1 MVNKIKALR
10 AERKKRIKELL
21 EKKEKI
27 QKDERY
33 SEAYKA
39 EEIGKIDRELQE
51 VRLTLDRQIRQ
62 LIEEGKAGARR
73 KAQQA
78 KYDMSEK
85 DLLRQL
91 LVEIQNMSLENRLV
105 AQYADDP
112 DSLRSLASKEVA
124 NGSLHAAAYVNALE
138 RVATDA
144 SYLLTVKQ
152 LREQLNG
159 SAVTPAQRQA
169 LDELATYEQQE
180 REYQA
185 EIQRESFMSG
195 LGMDL
200 PTDVYKE

>member
-39 EEIGKIDRELQE
+39 EEIGKIERELQE

-91 LVEIQNMSLENRLV
+91 LVEIQNMSLENRLA

-112 DSLRSLASKEVA
+112 DSLRSLANKEVA

-138 RVATDA
+138 RVSTEAPHLWA
-144 SYLLTVKQ
+144 AKQ
-152 LREQLNG
+152 LREQLES
-159 SAVTPAQRQA
+159 SAVTPAQRRA
-169 LDELATYEQQE
+169 LEELAAYEQQE

-185 EIQRESFMSG
+185 EIERESFMSG

-200 PTDVYKE
+200 TPGVYKE

>member
-39 EEIGKIDRELQE
+39 EEIGKIERELQE

-62 LIEEGKAGARR
+62 LIEEGKAEARR

-91 LVEIQNMSLENRLV
+91 LVEIQNMSLENRLA
-105 AQYADDP
+105 AQYAEDP

-138 RVATDA
+138 RVATGA
-144 SYLLTVKQ
+144 SYLWTIKQ
-152 LREQLNG
+152 MREQLES
-159 SAVTPAQRQA
+159 SAVTPAQRGA
-169 LDELATYEQQE
+169 LEELAAYEQQE

-185 EIQRESFMSG
+185 ETQKENFLSG
-195 LGMDL
+195 LGRDL
-200 PTDVYKE
+200 TLDVYKE

>member
-21 EKKEKI
+21 EKREKI

-62 LIEEGKAGARR
+62 LIEEGKAEARR
-73 KAQQA
+73 KVQQA

-85 DLLRQL
+85 ALLRQL
-91 LVEIQNMSLENRLV
+91 LVEIQNMSLENRLA

-124 NGSLHAAAYVNALE
+124 YGSLHAAAYVNALE
-138 RVATDA
+138 RVAKEA
-144 SYLLTVKQ
+144 PHLWTVKQ
-152 LREQLNG
+152 VDRKSTRLNC
-159 SAVTPAQRQA
+159 SHV
-169 LDELATYEQQE
+169 
-180 REYQA
+180 
-185 EIQRESFMSG
+185 
-195 LGMDL
+195 
-200 PTDVYKE
+200 K